1 MQTVQEYGAVDEELH
16 YFRLKLNRAP
26 ETLEEMIK
34 LINSTSNI
42 DDKWIMCSPF
52 KGRFHMFGET
62 GAYNIKFISSNNTD
76 NIYEAVYDKDGNII
90 TEINDYGKNMGTYNY
105 ASSSKHPKNHTDY
118 DVKTYERMMNTF
130 NDLKNNT

>member
-1 MQTVQEYGAVDEELH
+1 
-16 YFRLKLNRAP
+16 
-26 ETLEEMIK
+26 
-34 LINSTSNI
+34 
-42 DDKWIMCSPF
+42 
-52 KGRFHMFGET
+52 MFGET

-105 ASSSKHPKNHTDY
+105 ASSSKHPKKHTDY